1 MINKKDNEEF
11 EMSTK
16 CWICDNVYINSD
28 LKVTNHCH
36 ATKKY
41 RGSADKD

>member
-1 MINKKDNEEF
+1 MTNKKDNEEF
-11 EMSTK
+11 EKSTK

-28 LKVTNHCH
+28 VKVTNHCH
-36 ATKKY
+36 VTKKH